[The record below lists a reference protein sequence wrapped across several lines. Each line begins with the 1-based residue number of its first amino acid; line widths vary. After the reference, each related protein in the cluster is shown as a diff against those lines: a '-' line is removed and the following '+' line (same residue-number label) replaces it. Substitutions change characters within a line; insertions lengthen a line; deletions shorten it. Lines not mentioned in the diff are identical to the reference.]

1 MQLQSGIYA
10 MDSITINA
18 GDTLEGIGRVII
30 TRSDGKPPR
39 VVVGAGA
46 TVQNV
51 WIGGTK
57 DTGDNAIV
65 AMETGVSL
73 DNVALFGYYGGI
85 GIGSAKGA
93 RVSNCVLANCGTDDL
108 WHPIYISNSAAQA
121 GEGTTFERNII
132 LGGEGYAIHLWH
144 HPAYNTLHNNFVAAN
159 RGMAQQ
165 GNDNTW
171 TRNVFWSNGKYPCVY
186 IQAEGAR
193 LKFTWNLIGAVTT
206 NHILEIPTDATVRN
220 NGFIAPAVPFGKSP
234 QTYDNVRG
242 LLGYSQASITNSVTA
257 LTASFGQTPQALL
270 IDATIDAHI
279 DKLRDVL
286 AHWSVAA

>member
-1 MQLQSGIYA
+1 MILQSGIYY
-10 MDSITINA
+10 MDVVTVNA
-18 GDTLEGIGRVII
+18 GETLEGVGRVII
-30 TRSDGKPPR
+30 TRADGNPPR

-46 TVQNV
+46 TVRNV
-51 WIGGTK
+51 WIGGAK

-65 AMETGVSL
+65 AMETGALL

-132 LGGEGYAIHLWH
+132 VGGEGYAIHLWH
-144 HPAYNTLHNNFVAAN
+144 SPSWNNLYNNFVAAN

-165 GNDNTW
+165 GNDNIW

-186 IQAEGAR
+186 IDTGAR
-193 LKFTWNLIGAVTT
+193 LKFTWNLVGAVTT
-206 NHILEIPTDATVRN
+206 THILNTPTDATVRN

-242 LLGYSQASITNSVTA
+242 LLGYSPASINNSVTA
-257 LTASFGQTPQALL
+257 LVAAFTQTPQALL
-270 IDATIDAHI
+270 ADTSIDTHT

-286 AHWSVAA
+286 AHWSVAV